1 MLYPKAC
8 QGKVDTHDGE
18 RSGAKSGFAPNMLI
32 CGILLKGDLLT
43 YCDIDDCINQSCGAE
58 EFKLVNLEKVEV
70 QKVGAN
76 QKKQLVT
83 VDRFLT
89 HKGMIFRFRLHC
101 TRYPLITTLPS
112 KIRKY
117 WILLK
122 V

>member
-1 MLYPKAC
+1 MESEA
-8 QGKVDTHDGE
+8 E
-18 RSGAKSGFAPNMLI
+18 RSGAKSGFTPNMLI

-89 HKGMIFRFRLHC
+89 HKGMIFKVPPALYTISADHNVTFKDQEISDFGQNQ
-101 TRYPLITTLPS
+101 RYYQKNSP
-112 KIRKY
+112 
-117 WILLK
+117 
-122 V
+122 